1 MVCMI
6 ALAMTICSG
15 ATSATQF
22 AIYMSLANLGA
33 SAGSKTYG
41 VIAEQTS
48 YGDAYL
54 LLGVITVAMI
64 AIILFHR
71 HKPDHSR
78 RFSLLPFD
86 FNTLHRM

>member
-1 MVCMI
+1 VTMVCMI

-41 VIAEQTS
+41 VIAE
-48 YGDAYL
+48 L
-54 LLGVITVAMI
+54 LRWHGHQW
-64 AIILFHR
+64 HR
-71 HKPDHSR
+71 HVLFRCDALSQVPI
-78 RFSLLPFD
+78 
-86 FNTLHRM
+86 